1 MDKVMSWAEIEAA
14 FDSEWV
20 LIEDPEMT
28 GVQEV
33 VRGNVIFHGSEK
45 EDLYCKLEELQP
57 ACSAIR
63 FVGRLPEGWEMML

>member
-1 MDKVMSWAEIEAA
+1 MDKVMSCKEIEEA

-20 LIEDPEMT
+20 LIADPELT
-28 GVQEV
+28 STQEV
-33 VRGNVIFHGSEK
+33 IRGNVVFHGPDK
-45 EDLYCKLEELQP
+45 EDLYSKMEELQP